1 MELPRWP
8 VQVLVNWASAA
19 QQQACRN
26 AMVAST
32 ALAKKRAERLGVEE
46 FLARRLRKPADEAVA
61 GPDAAH
67 G

>member
-1 MELPRWP
+1 MDLVRWP
-8 VQVLVNWASAA
+8 LQVISSWAAAA

-46 FLARRLRKPADEAVA
+46 FLARRLGRTTETPQ
-61 GPDAAH
+61 PDAAH